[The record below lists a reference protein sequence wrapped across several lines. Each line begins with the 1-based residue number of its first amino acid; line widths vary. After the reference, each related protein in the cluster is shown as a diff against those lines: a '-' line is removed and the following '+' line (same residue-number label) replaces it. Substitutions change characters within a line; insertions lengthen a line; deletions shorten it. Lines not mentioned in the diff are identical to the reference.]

1 MWLLPALPL
10 TITVSGCPSP
20 TPPVAARSIA
30 TCFTL
35 VPERSLTVIVSAP
48 LNAAIWIFSMP
59 LRSIV
64 TVPTSRN
71 SVARLPLAETS
82 MCSPMLEP
90 LKTSVS
96 VPAPPSTTSL
106 PSPGFQ
112 MNVSLPLPSN
122 ATSLPRPP
130 VTVSLPEPPISK
142 SLPSPPSRMSLPP
155 PPSIVSLPAPPS
167 MISAAFEGR
176 GIPVEVTVEETKDG
190 MMISSAPVPIKLAII
205 DFLTMLLCASLQC
218 AAARNS
224 GDATTCTS
232 SVWRMPGS

>member
-1 MWLLPALPL
+1 M
-10 TITVSGCPSP
+10 
-20 TPPVAARSIA
+20 AARSIA
-30 TCFTL
+30 TCFTP

-82 MCSPMLEP
+82 MRSPMLAP

-122 ATSLPRPP
+122 ASSLPRPP
-130 VTVSLPEPPISK
+130 VTVSLPEPPISR

-205 DFLTMLLCASLQC
+205 VSSQCCCARRCNAQPREI
-218 AAARNS
+218 AARRPPARRPF
-224 GDATTCTS
+224 GGCRDHELVIRMDIRLAS
-232 SVWRMPGS
+232 S